1 MKKLYGR
8 TALPLAVIALVVTG
22 CTSTQGGTP
31 SPAATTSS
39 GAASSDTSS
48 AAPGG
53 AATASL
59 DPCSLLLAS
68 DLTSY
73 GTFIGPNKREE
84 FGARSCGYVTQVK
97 NSSDP
102 QMGVDVN
109 IRDSQGVDT
118 INDQGGG
125 ITQGKVN
132 GRPSAMALGTPD
144 LGICVLA
151 LAVGTSS
158 RVDVTITSATDTK
171 QACDVAAKVAD
182 NVEPRLPKG

>member
-1 MKKLYGR
+1 MKKLYAR
-8 TALPLAVIALVVTG
+8 TVLPLAAIVLVVTG
-22 CTSTQGGTP
+22 CTSTQAGTP

-39 GAASSDTSS
+39 GAATSGTS
-48 AAPGG
+48 PAGPGG
-53 AATASL
+53 ATTTSL

-102 QMGVDVN
+102 QLGVDVN
-109 IRDSQGVDT
+109 VRDTQTVDAL
-118 INDQGGG
+118 NDLGGG

-132 GRPSAMALGTPD
+132 GRRSALAAGSPD
-144 LGICVLA
+144 LGSCVLA
-151 LAVGTSS
+151 MAVGTSS
-158 RVDVTITSATDTK
+158 RVDVFITSATDTK
-171 QACDVAAKVAD
+171 QACDVATKVAD
-182 NVEPRLPKG
+182 TVEPRLPKG